1 MNSRTLQD
9 WFWEY
14 CFLSKEFWSS
24 YEFATKK
31 LHCGIM
37 FKIKKFQIC
46 LGSGQQNLKFVY
58 IKQKLACFRWVHFC
72 FLVYKWTKQHLLWSF
87 FLWSVHNFQQ
97 ILFANLEHSGNVT
110 FWSLWLWPLKKKLEK
125 VNCTCGI
132 PFLLRKLQ
140 YLVPEEGTKYRN
152 VSYTH
157 YIHT

>member
-1 MNSRTLQD
+1 
-9 WFWEY
+9 
-14 CFLSKEFWSS
+14 
-24 YEFATKK
+24 
-31 LHCGIM
+31 M

-97 ILFANLEHSGNVT
+97 ILFANLEHSGKVT

-125 VNCTCGI
+125 VHKLHLWDSISFKEIAISCTRRRHKIQKCI
-132 PFLLRKLQ
+132 LHTLHTYVSVFKW
-140 YLVPEEGTKYRN
+140 EG
-152 VSYTH
+152 
-157 YIHT
+157 